1 MEYVIIKES
10 KTLLMKIVAFI
21 TIVVYSFISYL
32 VIEFSILSILLSVF
46 SFFIG
51 ICLVGFSKAHKIT
64 RDFNNEILYIFYGK
78 IIWKSK
84 FYIDYPDYI
93 SVFHASFVQ
102 RCEDD
107 GTENKFK
114 KWVIRFFKGNTHC
127 TVLEEDN
134 YNNVLKTANDLG
146 ILLKVEVYDR
156 SKE

>member
-10 KTLLMKIVAFI
+10 QTVLMRIFLFI
-21 TIVVYSFISYL
+21 TIIVYSIISYL
-32 VIEFSILSILLSVF
+32 VIEFSILLSIL
-46 SFFIG
+46 FFCIG
-51 ICLVGFSKAHKIT
+51 IFLAGFSKVYKIT
-64 RDFNNEILYIFYGK
+64 RDFNNEILFILYGK

-84 FYIDYPDYI
+84 FYIEYPDYI

-102 RCEDD
+102 RYEDD

-127 TVLEEDN
+127 TILEDDN

-146 ILLKVEVYDR
+146 TLLRVEVYDR

>member
-10 KTLLMKIVAFI
+10 QTVLMRIFSFI
-21 TIVVYSFISYL
+21 TIIVYSIISYL
-32 VIEFSILSILLSVF
+32 VIEFSILLSIL
-46 SFFIG
+46 FFCIG
-51 ICLVGFSKAHKIT
+51 IFLAGFSKVYKIT
-64 RDFNNEILYIFYGK
+64 RDFNNEILFILYGK

-84 FYIDYPDYI
+84 FYIEYPDYI

-146 ILLKVEVYDR
+146 VLLKVKVYDR